1 MITKRTVK
9 VGEKCFLEY
18 IDDQTGVR
26 IEQIPLDESEYNH
39 KTAEVLIEGYMREN
53 QGVGYGKALVAVS
66 GKYPELFI

>member
-9 VGEKCFLEY
+9 VGEERFLEY
-18 IDDQTGVR
+18 IDDQTGKR
-26 IEQIPLDESEYNH
+26 IKQIPLDETEYNH